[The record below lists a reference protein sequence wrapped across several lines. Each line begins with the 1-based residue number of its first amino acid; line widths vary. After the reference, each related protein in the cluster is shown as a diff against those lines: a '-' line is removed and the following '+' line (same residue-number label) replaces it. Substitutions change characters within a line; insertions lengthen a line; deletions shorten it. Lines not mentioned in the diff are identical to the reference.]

1 MRLTMKPLFAGQ
13 EDYISRK
20 EISLLELVLNFD
32 AEFFIMAVSFRSS
45 VSKTD
50 ILPKAGG
57 NIIFK

>member
-1 MRLTMKPLFAGQ
+1 MKPLFAGQ

-20 EISLLELVLNFD
+20 EISLLDLVLNFD
-32 AEFFIMAVSFRSS
+32 ADFFIMAVSFRSS

>member
-1 MRLTMKPLFAGQ
+1 MKPLFAGQ

-20 EISLLELVLNFD
+20 EISLLELLLNFD
-32 AEFFIMAVSFRSS
+32 AEFFIIAVSFKLSAFM
-45 VSKTD
+45 TN

>member
-20 EISLLELVLNFD
+20 EISLLDLVLNFD
-32 AEFFIMAVSFRSS
+32 ADCFIMAVSFKLSAFM
-45 VSKTD
+45 TN